1 MEHFVKY
8 RNWYYLGTSILFVLI
23 AASTSPLYEF
33 NRNPDGQVYMDIGK
47 MLFYGKSPYSELFDH
62 KGPLIF
68 LLYGVGYAINPGNFF
83 GVALIEIIFTY
94 LTLKW
99 GYRLS
104 NFFTKGILCTIIP
117 FYLPLCYLLMSA
129 GHPAEFLIPF
139 QILSLIY
146 FFEYFYSRNILLPSI
161 KLWNLGM
168 IVSFAFW
175 LKFNLCSFWL
185 VPLFFILFRI
195 WKQAGA
201 RRLLKSVSHFSGGFM
216 AITMP
221 ILIYYGIQ
229 GTLNDLYECYFSYNF
244 SYGTEAQPFA
254 WFTWRLF
261 LKGITFGGC
270 SLLMI
275 FSNYTVWKHTK
286 SVPFLI
292 AWIAGILITWIA
304 DFMGGRA
311 PYNYFIILLPYA
323 FIGLVG
329 LMELVKE
336 KLQWK
341 LFYSRKLYL
350 LAILCPLAA
359 SSYNFYQKFTGKLK
373 ENNRGLEK
381 ICAHLRSITD
391 PQIIH
396 FMDLSFGFVQQA
408 PVYPKLK
415 FYIIRPTWDKA
426 VKEVCFYLT
435 NQKAD
440 FLIVSFP
447 LDAPIMEPYKN
458 IILKNY
464 IPIDEL
470 PNFRSASLNHSMHI
484 TLYQSKRSKEQS
496 IYRHLAVPTQTTAKQ
511 VSSF

>member
-1 MEHFVKY
+1 
-8 RNWYYLGTSILFVLI
+8 
-23 AASTSPLYEF
+23 
-33 NRNPDGQVYMDIGK
+33 

-373 ENNRGLEK
+373 ENNRGAGKNMCPL
-381 ICAHLRSITD
+381 A
-391 PQIIH
+391 IH
-396 FMDLSFGFVQQA
+396 
-408 PVYPKLK
+408 Y
-415 FYIIRPTWDKA
+415 RPTNHTLHGPFLRVCTTSSCLPEIEILYYQTHMGQSCERSVFLPDKS
-426 VKEVCFYLT
+426 KSRFSDSQLPLGCPHHGTL
-435 NQKAD
+435 QKHHPKK
-440 FLIVSFP
+440 LH
-447 LDAPIMEPYKN
+447 
-458 IILKNY
+458 
-464 IPIDEL
+464 
-470 PNFRSASLNHSMHI
+470 PN
-484 TLYQSKRSKEQS
+484 
-496 IYRHLAVPTQTTAKQ
+496 
-511 VSSF
+511 